1 VDAIKQVDIVISAVA
16 FPQHLDQLNVIRAI
30 KEIGNIK
37 VYTQHLDQ
45 LNVIRAI
52 KEIGNIKVYR
62 PFHII

>member
-1 VDAIKQVDIVISAVA
+1 MDAIKQVDIVISAVA
-16 FPQHLDQLNVIRAI
+16 AP
-30 KEIGNIK
+30 
-37 VYTQHLDQ
+37 QHLDQ